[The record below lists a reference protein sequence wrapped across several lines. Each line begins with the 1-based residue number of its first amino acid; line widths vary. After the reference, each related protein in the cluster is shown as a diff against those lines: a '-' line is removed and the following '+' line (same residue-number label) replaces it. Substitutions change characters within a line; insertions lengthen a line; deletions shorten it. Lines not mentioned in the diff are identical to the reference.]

1 MRFCLEKDVARRKGK
16 IDMRRSPSLMRFIF
30 GLVII
35 IVAPADLRGEEPVG
49 TYNFEFVA
57 APMVVSNPNFGNGG
71 GATLMGLFD
80 LAPKD
85 ENVQSSSLGLTGL
98 YTDRGSHLL
107 ALGGN
112 LLPNDRW
119 RIKTAVADIGVKSEL
134 NVDELPERADFTT
147 TVRAFHLNVLH
158 RFGEHF
164 FVGMRGVVKDIGYSP
179 DNESGNQ
186 YLEAVN
192 ATDNLSAS
200 LGPVFSYDTRDNRFF
215 PYEGVYAEA
224 ALMTN
229 PTQLGNDE
237 SYGVLDGFINGYNQ
251 YRPGHVIAWRA
262 YGRFTPSDTPYS
274 DLSTLGR
281 KADLR
286 GYIAGEN
293 IAQHLIST
301 QVEYRWQWRPKW
313 AVVGFV
319 GEAVLFDPGDLSR
332 DSFYSSAGTGLRY
345 LLSEER
351 RLNFRVDYAVGED
364 YSDGLYVGIS
374 EAF

>member
-1 MRFCLEKDVARRKGK
+1 MRHA
-16 IDMRRSPSLMRFIF
+16 IFIR
-30 GLVII
+30 GLLLVLATLII
-35 IVAPADLRGEEPVG
+35 APGELRGEEPEDR
-49 TYNFEFVA
+49 YNLEFVT

-71 GATLMGLFD
+71 GATFMGLFD
-80 LAPKD
+80 LAPGN
-85 ENVQSSSLGLTGL
+85 ENVQSSSLGLTGI

-112 LLPNDRW
+112 VLPSEAW

-134 NVDELPERADFTT
+134 NVDELPQRADFTT
-147 TVRAFHLNVLH
+147 AVRVIHLNVLYG
-158 RFGEHF
+158 FGEHF
-164 FVGMRGVVKDIGYSP
+164 FAGMRGVVKDIGYSP
-179 DNESGNQ
+179 DNEAGRQ

-192 ATDNLSAS
+192 ATDDLSAS
-200 LGPVFSYDTRDNRFF
+200 LGPVLSFDTRDNRFF
-215 PYEGVYAEA
+215 PYEGIYAEA
-224 ALMTN
+224 TLMLN
-229 PTQLGNDE
+229 PTILGSDE
-237 SYGVLDGFINGYNQ
+237 SYGVLDGFINGYDQ
-251 YRPGHVIAWRA
+251 YRPGHVIAWRL

-281 KADLR
+281 RADLR

-293 IAQHLIST
+293 IARHLISA
-301 QVEYRWQWRPKW
+301 QVEYRWKFRPKW

-351 RLNFRVDYAVGED
+351 RLNFRIDYAVGED